1 MIYSYIAMIV
11 DNYEQEWY
19 DAGEVEADDI
29 DDAVYHARLE
39 ILSREISGGIR
50 SIRILNVEPVISAEH
65 DIIGGFIFEDI
76 EDLRKDKNEI

>member
-1 MIYSYIAMIV
+1 MIYSYIAMIA

-50 SIRILNVEPVISAEH
+50 SIRILNVEPVAPVAA
-65 DIIGGFIFEDI
+65 DIIDGFMFGDFED
-76 EDLRKDKNEI
+76 EVR

>member
-1 MIYSYIAMIV
+1 MIA

-29 DDAVYHARLE
+29 DDAVYNARLE

-50 SIRILNVEPVISAEH
+50 SIRILNVEPVAPAAS
-65 DIIGGFIFEDI
+65 DIIDGFMFGDI
-76 EDLRKDKNEI
+76 EDEI